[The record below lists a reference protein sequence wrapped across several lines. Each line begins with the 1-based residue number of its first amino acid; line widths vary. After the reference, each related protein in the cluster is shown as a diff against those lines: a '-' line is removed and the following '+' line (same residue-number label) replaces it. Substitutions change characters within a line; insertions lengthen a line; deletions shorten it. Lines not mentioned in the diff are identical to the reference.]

1 MEAKPHACLWMTNRS
16 PKKSKKIKICIEMN
30 DNENMTIQDLWD
42 WVKVV
47 LSAKREVHSNISL
60 PQETRK
66 TSKPN
71 LTPKANR
78 KTRTKKKTKI

>member
-1 MEAKPHACLWMTNRS
+1 
-16 PKKSKKIKICIEMN
+16 MN

-78 KTRTKKKTKI
+78 KTRTKKKQKFSRRKWIIKIKAEISENKWRG

>member
-1 MEAKPHACLWMTNRS
+1 MGLS
-16 PKKSKKIKICIEMN
+16 KS
-30 DNENMTIQDLWD
+30 
-42 WVKVV
+42 
-47 LSAKREVHSNISL
+47 SAKREVHSNISL

-78 KTRTKKKTKI
+78 KTRTKKNQKVSRRK